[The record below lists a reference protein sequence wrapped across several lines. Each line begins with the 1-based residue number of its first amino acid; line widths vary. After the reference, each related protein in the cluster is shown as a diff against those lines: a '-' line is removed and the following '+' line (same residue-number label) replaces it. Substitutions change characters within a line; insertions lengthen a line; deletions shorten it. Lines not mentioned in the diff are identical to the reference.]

1 MDWGRP
7 SRYRVV
13 VAVSRKPVTVVL
25 DGELLDR
32 ARARA
37 GSASKPDSEVVED
50 ALAVYLGKVALDEA
64 QAESDLPEEEA
75 SRIAYEE
82 LDAMRRE
89 RDAAG

>member
-1 MDWGRP
+1 M
-7 SRYRVV
+7 
-13 VAVSRKPVTVVL
+13 L

-50 ALAVYLGKVALDEA
+50 ALAVYLGMVALDEA

-75 SRIAYEE
+75 SRIACEE